1 MKTLLASILSL
12 ALLAA
17 CLPLAGCQA
26 LAALG
31 KSPDAAYIAAD
42 TATFNAVAPQQAA
55 YVAADPALTQEQRD
69 RRIRTLQTWRFR
81 TTQAKDA
88 GTTTGAAGVV
98 PPTTLPAVTP
108 IPE

>member
-12 ALLAA
+12 ALFAFAA
-17 CLPLAGCQA
+17 SGCQQ

-55 YVAADPALTQEQRD
+55 YVAADPALTPEQRD

-88 GTTTGAAGVV
+88 GTTTGAAGVT